1 MKMKRILLVVVVW
14 LSLGFA
20 LATVLATLF
29 GRRLGLESI
38 SDPNF
43 AKPLLIKGI
52 AAWLLFGIVCGMLSG
67 GLYKTKYFNPF
78 VDRLSRFTNTL
89 LLVLV
94 LAGFAK
100 IGFEIM
106 PDYSKLAMAQRVDH
120 WLAPILAVMAALGT
134 LLHLPPELI
143 GIATSQ
149 ILFVTLLIFARIAVN
164 WGMREMHL
172 LLDSGPVDV
181 RVQTKERKR
190 DPEAERKAQ
199 SASRRVA
206 VASYTEAKALLAA
219 TQMQLTFLSMDVVGS
234 TKMKQGEDSFVI
246 EQSFTDYRT
255 LVERTLRRHA
265 AYKQTWTPDGQM
277 AAFKDPQSAVNCAKE
292 ILNALPDF
300 NRSVSKMKT
309 EFKLRLGANVGV
321 VSTDDATPMEQIS
334 DFSIDV
340 AGHMQK
346 YADPDSVW
354 ISEDVYR
361 ELTDTS
367 GFEANGQEVDNRKV
381 FAWKRPD

>member
-1 MKMKRILLVVVVW
+1 MKRNLLVVVVW

-20 LATVLATLF
+20 LATILLTLF
-29 GRRLGLESI
+29 GRRIGLESI
-38 SDPNF
+38 SDPTY
-43 AKPLLIKGI
+43 ARSLLSKGA
-52 AAWLLFGIVCGMLSG
+52 AAWALFGIVCGMLSA
-67 GLYKTKYFNPF
+67 GLYRTKYFNPF
-78 VDRLSRFTNTL
+78 VDRLARFTNTL
-89 LLVLV
+89 LLLLV

-100 IGFEIM
+100 IGFETV
-106 PDYSKLAMAQRVDH
+106 PGFSKLAMAGRVDS
-120 WLAPILAVMAALGT
+120 WLAPILGVMAALASLLQLPAT
-134 LLHLPPELI
+134 LVSIP
-143 GIATSQ
+143 TSH

-164 WGMREMHL
+164 WGTREMHV

-181 RVQTKERKR
+181 RVQSKERRR
-190 DPEAERKAQ
+190 DPEAERRAQ

-219 TQMQLTFLSMDVVGS
+219 TQLQLTFLSMDVVGS
-234 TKMKQGEDSFVI
+234 TKMKQGEDSYVI
-246 EQSFTDYRT
+246 EQSFTDYRS
-255 LVERTLRRHA
+255 LVERTLRRHN

-277 AAFKDPQSAVNCAKE
+277 AAFKDAQSAVNCAKE

-300 NRSVSKMKT
+300 NRTVSKMKT
-309 EFKLRLGANVGV
+309 EFSVRLGANTGV

-354 ISEDVYR
+354 VSEETYQQ
-361 ELTDTS
+361 LTDTS
-367 GFEANGQEVDNRKV
+367 GFEANGQEVDHRKV
-381 FAWKRPD
+381 FAWKRTD